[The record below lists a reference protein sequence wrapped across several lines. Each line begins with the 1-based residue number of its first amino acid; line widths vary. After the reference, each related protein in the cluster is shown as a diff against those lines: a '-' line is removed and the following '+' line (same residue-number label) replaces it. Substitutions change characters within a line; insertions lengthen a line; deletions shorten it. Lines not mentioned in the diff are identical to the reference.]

1 MLMHLNNLKA
11 QAGVGLIEVL
21 VALILL
27 AIGVLGYVALQI
39 RAMDA
44 SSEAL
49 TKSQAMIVMRGLAE
63 NIRTNS
69 VQAGQYPAFVRSYS
83 NFSSTTVAPTSCFN
97 TSCTPSQLAQFDA
110 YQTAKNADQLGIKI
124 TMTNCPG
131 VTSTMTLQRQCLFA
145 FWGKTLPVTSTSGS
159 TSTVDVSNCITSSGI
174 YVSNSKCLMM
184 ETY

>member
-1 MLMHLNNLKA
+1 MHLNNLKA

-97 TSCTPSQLAQFDA
+97 TPCTPSQLAQFDA
-110 YQTAKNADQLGIKI
+110 YQTAKKCRSAGYQNYNDKLSRRYFNYDFTKAMFIRFLGKNFTSNEYKWEYINCRCIK
-124 TMTNCPG
+124 
-131 VTSTMTLQRQCLFA
+131 LHH
-145 FWGKTLPVTSTSGS
+145 
-159 TSTVDVSNCITSSGI
+159 
-174 YVSNSKCLMM
+174 
-184 ETY
+184 

>member
-1 MLMHLNNLKA
+1 MHLNNLKA

-69 VQAGQYPAFVRSYS
+69 VQAGQ
-83 NFSSTTVAPTSCFN
+83 
-97 TSCTPSQLAQFDA
+97 
-110 YQTAKNADQLGIKI
+110 
-124 TMTNCPG
+124 
-131 VTSTMTLQRQCLFA
+131 
-145 FWGKTLPVTSTSGS
+145 
-159 TSTVDVSNCITSSGI
+159 
-174 YVSNSKCLMM
+174 
-184 ETY
+184 